1 MDLNKINVIVDGY
14 NLEMQQGTGIKTYAT
29 TLVNAL
35 ISLGVNVDLLCSRHV
50 TDRDNSL
57 LVESMFFDDQKG
69 EIDCSKLKLLK
80 LFLKLY
86 FNHIKEIPNTEFVI
100 KQESDFIFSNLSASG
115 KILNISGCYT
125 LANSLYRLARLN
137 TTVNVSRKIDVWHM
151 TYPIP
156 IKIKNAKT
164 IATIHDLVP
173 LKLPYTT
180 LDDKKYFF
188 NIVDSTI
195 KKSDLILTVSES
207 ARQDILQCFDIDPE
221 KVFLTYQPIINNS
234 ALIKEDSV
242 SSVLDRYSLEFQKY
256 ILFVGAIEPKKN
268 VGRLV
273 EAYKGLDTDMK
284 LVIVGKK
291 AWLWKDTI
299 DNIKNLFGKNFS
311 KKVKI
316 LNYLPRKDLGYLYT
330 GAFCFVF
337 PSLYEG
343 FGLPPLEAMSFN
355 CPVITSKVS
364 SLPEVCGDAAIYID
378 PYDSDDIREGI
389 EKLINNPHVR
399 SKLIESGKE
408 RLKIFSMENYKEK
421 LYKAYTKI
429 I

>member
-1 MDLNKINVIVDGY
+1 MNLSKINVIVDGY
-14 NLEMQQGTGIKTYAT
+14 NLEMQQGTGIKTYGT

-35 ISLGVNVDLLCSRHV
+35 VSLGANVDLLCSRHV
-50 TDRDNSL
+50 AVNDNPL
-57 LVESMFFDDQKG
+57 LIESMFFDDQKG
-69 EIDCSKLKLLK
+69 KTDYSNLKLLK
-80 LFLKLY
+80 LFLKQY

-100 KQESDFIFSNLSASG
+100 KQESDFIFNNLSANG

-125 LANSLYRLARLN
+125 LANNLYRLARIN
-137 TTVNVSRKIDVWHM
+137 TTVDISRKIDVWHM

-156 IKIKNAKT
+156 LRIKNAKT

-207 ARQDILQCFDIDPE
+207 ARQDILQCFDIDPD
-221 KVFLTYQPIINNS
+221 KVFLTYQPVVDKS
-234 ALIKEDSV
+234 AFLKEDSII
-242 SSVLDRYSLEFQKY
+242 SVLDRYSLKLQKY

-291 AWLWKDTI
+291 AWLWKDVI
-299 DNIKNLFGKNFS
+299 DNLENMFGQKFS
-311 KKVKI
+311 EKVKI
-316 LNYLPRKDLGYLYT
+316 LDYLPKIDLGYLYK

-343 FGLPPLEAMSFN
+343 FGLPPIEAMSFD

-364 SLPEVCGDAAIYID
+364 SLPEVCGDAAIYVD
-378 PYDSDDIREGI
+378 PYDSDDIRKGI
-389 EKLINNPHVR
+389 EKLINNPDIR

-408 RLKIFSMENYKEK
+408 RIKMFSMENYKEK
-421 LYKAYTKI
+421 LYKAYTKVI
-429 I
+429 